1 MTPLVVHTSWTTRVR
16 DDAMFPDGIR
26 AENTRT
32 GSSDMDLIVSPAGC
46 TLKAR
51 LFHTRPGW
59 QRHRLRRSCLSIKMK
74 SEIYMLTLE
83 EPLVEARMKNGPC
96 RSFHGTSRP
105 RITHDYRDFRP
116 RENGIRLI
124 PPGVLAW
131 SV

>member
-1 MTPLVVHTSWTTRVR
+1 MLL
-16 DDAMFPDGIR
+16 DGIW

-59 QRHRLRRSCLSIKMK
+59 QKHRLGRSDLSIKMK
-74 SEIYMLTLE
+74 SEIHLLTLE

-96 RSFHGTSRP
+96 HSFHGTSQP
-105 RITHDYRDFRP
+105 RITHDYREFRQ
-116 RENGIRLI
+116 RENEIRLI
-124 PPGVLAW
+124 TRGVL
-131 SV
+131 